1 MKRLPAIVCF
11 VLLLASIP
19 IWPATDAAGKPKM
32 VIDQPT
38 FDAGEVYRSVAKI
51 EHTFLIKNVGTTPL
65 NVLNA
70 TPG

>member
-1 MKRLPAIVCF
+1 MKRLPAILCF
-11 VLLLASIP
+11 VLFLASIP
-19 IWPATDAAGKPKM
+19 IWSATDTTGKPKM

-51 EHTFLIKNVGTTPL
+51 EHTFVIKNVGTGPL
-65 NVLNA
+65 NILNA